1 MISNKEMQEK
11 HSIDGEELRRVISR
25 VFSNRRNK
33 YVLFEQQSDVIKLIN
48 FAHNIQFVKTQIP
61 YNILIISDNTEK
73 SEELCENISL
83 VAESVGVLEK
93 KIVGC
98 DIKEWYTLKKTFE
111 DIEKLYSC
119 LVIKNVEI
127 SDLKGENW
135 ECMVEMM
142 RNDHTPSLIKIM
154 CVTKAA
160 AEFLKTQYE
169 DIYYRFFANDY
180 HITMDKNEVEATAV
194 YQEFLQ
200 RLKNERYQ
208 IQEEFD
214 TGIKEYIET
223 VYPKAVEREM
233 SFVNDLYN
241 RVIRAVLI
249 RETASRQ
256 IDKSC
261 IPFYQKKA
269 IVKENATDTADI
281 KKECPPARKIAVN
294 DKSEENVLFFNLSV
308 LRKGIMSKY
317 RGKYQDKEI
326 DYTGISQLEAGTK
339 HILHSLALEG
349 KKLDRIVIVESKAT
363 RTDDHTEYVETFW
376 DNPGETKKYY
386 ISSIYF
392 YKQRIKD
399 YLRRK
404 DDKEIFKNVED
415 TYYEENRSFETRF
428 PDTVEYTE
436 NEIKDLFYDIPTYE
450 TDDDLEKE
458 EFECY
463 KEQSLELFAEIIHG
477 IQGESGKR
485 INLYVDMQGG
495 FRSTVS
501 QTDTVLELLKDRNVT
516 IKGRYAIKGFVP
528 NGKKVHDVDLV
539 DAEYKSYELVSAMT
553 EFKRYGRGQGLA
565 EFFAKDTNP
574 ETKRIIESI
583 KNISG
588 AIALC
593 NVDEFEKQIKNLAE
607 INNELKNKQLNSQIS
622 IVFQDIIEDY
632 APLLKAESTTFDIV
646 KWCAEKC
653 FYQQAIT
660 IIESRM
666 PKMLVEC
673 GFLHYNPLELVDV
686 IPETQKRRDVSE
698 NQNSRT
704 KMEQKAICYVCDC
717 VKREKGQWWKDNIN
731 LLFESW
737 ITCNREKGGEY
748 FGVELEELKKMYN
761 NGFKLK
767 EKPKIR
773 RIKLQM
779 KKKYAEYAE
788 YSEGLKQDSDA
799 VGFCLFTALSAELKE
814 IRNSINHANAEKNE
828 GVRETSREEY
838 IKSMLELYLDIG
850 DRLKLNIKRIDKKKE
865 TRKIEIG
872 KQTNFVV
879 TQIGATKK
887 NKANLVGYVEGEYKG
902 TIQSNSLPEMNSVQL
917 EEMCGEILQVK
928 VNGVNNGRYLLSYI
942 MEEK

>member
-565 EFFAKDTNP
+565 EFFVKDTNP

-632 APLLKAESTTFDIV
+632 APLLKEESTTFDIV

-673 GFLHYNPLELVDV
+673 GFLHYDPLDLVDV
-686 IPETQKRRDVSE
+686 VSVSNENNREIKR
-698 NQNSRT
+698 
-704 KMEQKAICYVCDC
+704 KAIFYVCEC
-717 VKREKGQWWKDNIN
+717 IKKEKQQSWKDTTN
-731 LLFESW
+731 LLFEKW
-737 ITCNREKGGEY
+737 IGCNSNNKKGIY
-748 FGVELEELKKMYN
+748 FGMTLEELNKMCENLDSVNLTEKIKIQKNILTYRYEIKQGKN
-761 NGFKLK
+761 DLK
-767 EKPKIR
+767 EVEY
-773 RIKLQM
+773 
-779 KKKYAEYAE
+779 KKYCENVIK
-788 YSEGLKQDSDA
+788 SLDEGL
-799 VGFCLFTALSAELKE
+799 FCVFAALSAQLKQ
-814 IRNSINHANAEKNE
+814 IRNSINHATVKENKQ
-828 GVRETSREEY
+828 EY
-838 IKSMLELYLDIG
+838 VKRMLDLYLSIG
-850 DRLKLNIKRIDKKKE
+850 VKLKLNEKWIKNRKKE
-865 TRKIEIG
+865 NKEIEEGMIVR
-872 KQTNFVV
+872 F
-879 TQIGATKK
+879 IATESNKNKK
-887 NKANLVGYVEGEYKG
+887 NNLNIKGYIEGLKEG